1 MATCG
6 NGLLSPLCNVL
17 NTNTTSLLT
26 LIPTIL
32 TTLAGVWPNDY
43 GNVAVERGLS
53 EYDFI
58 VVGSGTAGSIVASR
72 LSEVPKWK
80 ILLIEAGGDPPMQSN
95 VCHQFI

>member
-6 NGLLSPLCNVL
+6 NVLLSPLCNVF
-17 NTNTTSLLT
+17 NTNSSLLT

-43 GNVAVERGLS
+43 GNVAVERGLG

-72 LSEVPKWK
+72 LSEVPEWK
-80 ILLIEAGGDPPMQSN
+80 VLLIEAGGDPPLQSN
-95 VCHQFI
+95 VSHQLNR